1 MSKNKTKT
9 PAAAPRYDWPDQQE
23 KRHLM
28 VTLNRS
34 ELEQASRQLAETVPT
49 INRLTTEA
57 KASASGWK
65 ARIEAQEIEQSRLS
79 EIVTNGKEER
89 QVACSWAFECS
100 GVDSATG
107 ERIYHPEKKALIR
120 DDTGE
125 VVEVRDIT
133 SDDRQM
139 ALLPEE
145 TEAEPED
152 EQLEVEKGE

>member
-1 MSKNKTKT
+1 MK
-9 PAAAPRYDWPDQQE
+9 PATATAKYDWPEQAE

-28 VTLNRS
+28 VTLDID
-34 ELEQASRQLAETVPT
+34 ELQQASRQLAETVPT

-79 EIVTNGKEER
+79 EIVTHGKEER
-89 QVACSWAFECS
+89 QVPCSWCFECS
-100 GVDSATG
+100 GVDSQTG
-107 ERIYHPEKKALIR
+107 ERIFHPEKKAQAEA
-120 DDTGE
+120 DAGE

-139 ALLPEE
+139 ALLPDD
-145 TEAEPED
+145 ADEPGDD
-152 EQLEVEKGE
+152 EKDA